1 MILFPFLWS
10 TDSLSSTHSN
20 SSSCVQELSDG
31 GAICTVYGGSKIE
44 NGQVATH
51 MLPQSP
57 GFLGLHFLMEVR
69 SMLDPKLLEGRN
81 ISMSFIVVS
90 SDSSPASGVD

>member
-1 MILFPFLWS
+1 M
-10 TDSLSSTHSN
+10 
-20 SSSCVQELSDG
+20 
-31 GAICTVYGGSKIE
+31 
-44 NGQVATH
+44 ATH